1 MVPDLRRLRYFIA
14 VAEELHFGRAAKR
27 LNIAQPPLS
36 QQIAGLELSLGVS
49 LFTRTTRHVALTPA
63 GTVLLQ
69 GARRALREAERAEEG
84 ARRAGRGEFD
94 TLRVGFTDASALS
107 VLPDAVRRFRQRLPQ
122 VHLELMEDDGTAGQ
136 VDALQRDLVDV
147 ALVRGPLER
156 SGLTID
162 VILQERFQLAMP
174 DTHPFASRVRVPLR
188 MVRDEPLVHFPR
200 RLSPAYYDMLI
211 GMFQRAG
218 FTPNIAY
225 EVVKYQTVL
234 ALVAAGVGVCFVP
247 SSNCSITRPG
257 VTYRELT
264 GADGTAQ
271 VVAAYHGSRESVARD
286 VFLSLVRDGRKR
298 EGRARAASGRG

>member
-14 VAEELHFGRAAKR
+14 VAEELHFGRAARR

-36 QQIAGLELSLGVS
+36 QQIAGLEQSLGVR
-49 LFTRTTRHVALTPA
+49 LFSRSTRSVALTPA

-69 GARRALREAERAEEG
+69 GARRALREAERAEES

-107 VLPDAVRRFRQRLPQ
+107 VLPNAVRRFRERLPH

-136 VDALQRDLVDV
+136 VDALQRDLVDI

-156 SGLTID
+156 GGLTID
-162 VILQERFQLAMP
+162 VILEERFVLAMP
-174 DTHPFASRVRVPLR
+174 DTHPLASRTRVPLR
-188 MVRDEPLVHFPR
+188 LVRNEPLVHFPR

-211 GMFQRAG
+211 SMCQTAG
-218 FTPNIAY
+218 FTPNVAY

-247 SSNCSITRPG
+247 RSNCSITRPG

-264 GADGTAQ
+264 GANGSAQ
-271 VVAAYHGSRESVARD
+271 VVAAYHGDRASVVRD
-286 VFLSLVRDGRKR
+286 VFLALVREARAR
-298 EGRARAASGRG
+298 EGRARRPLP